1 MRLEISSLHLRRKAR
16 REMYGASSE
25 KDSEQVGI
33 SMENENP
40 DDTKLPELIMDES
53 HEEQHVENRNSE
65 ESKKTEGENGDGD
78 LSVILNQIRL
88 EEDSSKAYH
97 DHEGQNRSC
106 EGLDSNKHGVEVSN
120 DELEHMDIKSQTSE
134 SDDAS
139 SYVDDNSNKIFCPSC
154 GNGETPHKL
163 AVTVGENGMV
173 VAARRPRI
181 SLRGTKASVYISGFH
196 FSSEDFKRKFSSFSA
211 SLGDK
216 DIFASCDYL
225 FIRHTDKKAPLQ
237 PPVRKAIAVFSGRR
251 NPNDNY
257 YSRSMH

>member
-1 MRLEISSLHLRRKAR
+1 
-16 REMYGASSE
+16 
-25 KDSEQVGI
+25 
-33 SMENENP
+33 
-40 DDTKLPELIMDES
+40 MDES
-53 HEEQHVENRNSE
+53 HEEQHVENRNLE

-78 LSVILNQIRL
+78 LSVILNQMRL

-97 DHEGQNRSC
+97 DREGQNRSC
-106 EGLDSNKHGVEVSN
+106 EGLDSNKHGIEVSN

-139 SYVDDNSNKIFCPSC
+139 SYVDDNSNKKVYGLWHREECRFMSC
-154 GNGETPHKL
+154 SEAWSSQVSNGAEKEGKNG
-163 AVTVGENGMV
+163 VEEVGKNG
-173 VAARRPRI
+173 A
-181 SLRGTKASVYISGFH
+181 
-196 FSSEDFKRKFSSFSA
+196 EE
-211 SLGDK
+211 GDK